1 MSKLQI
7 CREHDLDQDQCQEM
21 AEELLQKLVGKF
33 GGSYRANGHNFNY
46 KHTAG
51 VNAEVEPKDGEL
63 VVNVKLGMM
72 TRALA
77 PQLEREMNK
86 VLDEYLGA

>member
-1 MSKLQI
+1 MSKLHI
-7 CREHDLDQDQCQEM
+7 CREHDLDLDQCQTM

-33 GGSYRANGHNFNY
+33 GGSYQSSGHNFFY

-51 VNAEVEPKDGEL
+51 VKAEVEPKQGEL

-77 PQLEREMNK
+77 PQLEKEMNK
-86 VLDEYLGA
+86 VLDEYLEE

>member
-1 MSKLQI
+1 MNNLQI
-7 CREHDLDQDQCQEM
+7 CREHDLDQDQCQTM
-21 AEELLQKLVGKF
+21 AEDLLQKLVAKF
-33 GGSYRANGHNFNY
+33 GGSYKANGQNFLY

-51 VNAEVEPKDGEL
+51 VKADIEPKEGEL

-77 PQLEREMNK
+77 PQLEKEMNK
-86 VLDEYLGA
+86 VLDEYLEE

>member
-1 MSKLQI
+1 MSKIHI
-7 CREHDLDQDQCQEM
+7 CREHDLDENECQIM

-33 GGSYRANGHNFNY
+33 GGSYKLSGSNFNY
-46 KHTAG
+46 KHSAG
-51 VNAEVEPKDGEL
+51 VKAEVEPKDGEL

-77 PQLEREMNK
+77 PQLEKEMNK
-86 VLDEYLGA
+86 VLDEYLAG